1 MDIIGTA
8 FAGVG
13 LLFAGGTLVLKKR
26 KIIKQFE
33 DKLDH
38 EKARFESELSAKLNS
53 KLDIIYEEIER
64 NFINIYNYVEAEEQK
79 ILPLVDQFKLIEQ
92 EAKELRG
99 S

>member
-1 MDIIGTA
+1 MIH
-8 FAGVG
+8 
-13 LLFAGGTLVLKKR
+13 LP
-26 KIIKQFE
+26 
-33 DKLDH
+33 
-38 EKARFESELSAKLNS
+38 KLNS